1 MYRSETVLN
10 IIFILVVFYKSVEC
24 FNIMEYIIFKI
35 SHRKVI
41 AIKYFCLNKK
51 NYVFLI
57 HL

>member
-41 AIKYFCLNKK
+41 AIKYF
-51 NYVFLI
+51 F
-57 HL
+57 